1 MFIFDLNIL
10 TYLITKLK
18 TNFVSNEN
26 LSLKVDKAE
35 GKQLSS
41 NNFSDE
47 YKNKL
52 DNKFDDVKIKKV
64 DDKVTIVFYSNGLE
78 VKTIEF
84 KC

>member
-1 MFIFDLNIL
+1 MFIFDLNTL

-18 TNFVSNEN
+18 TKFISTEI
-26 LSLKVDKAE
+26 LSLKVDKVE

-64 DDKVTIVFYSNGLE
+64 DDRVTIVFYSNGIE